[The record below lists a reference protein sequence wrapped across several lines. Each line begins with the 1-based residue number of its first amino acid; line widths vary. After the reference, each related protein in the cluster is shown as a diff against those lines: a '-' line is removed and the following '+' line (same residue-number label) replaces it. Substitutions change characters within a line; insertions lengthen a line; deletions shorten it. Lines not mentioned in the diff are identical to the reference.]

1 MFFDADFAVRATE
14 LLPEIILLCA
24 ACGVLL
30 TGIAPGDRMRRLSA
44 PLSLVAI
51 GVAMTARHLLEP
63 SGARIGG
70 GLTAGSLAE
79 YVRSAA
85 LIFGVLAVVTHWSQ
99 PHRDER
105 GEFFAMLL
113 FSLAGLMLTGLSSDL
128 LMLFVALEL
137 VSIPAYVVVALS
149 HRGPAALE
157 AGTKYFYLGALAA
170 AITAYGF
177 AFLYGAGGT
186 SSMDPGGL
194 LGLMMADPAQNGHAV
209 AAIGMVLAIGG
220 LCFKIA
226 AFPLH
231 FYVAD
236 VYEGAAGPVAGFLG
250 FVPKLAG
257 FVAIIKLLEASSW
270 FGQGP
275 LFWLLWIVAA
285 SSMTVGNLLALQQT
299 SIRRM
304 LAYSGVA
311 HAGYMLVGLIAW
323 PIADVGV
330 MGDGPAAVLYYIF
343 VYGIANLAAF
353 TVLSLLHS
361 DGQPCE
367 TLRDVAGIL
376 RRHPGLAMLLS
387 LAMFTLMGLPP
398 TAGFWGKLALFG
410 SALSTSTTVPHGDWV
425 GALVIVGVVNSAI
438 GAAYYLRVVAACL
451 LYENERPADVLPRE
465 VVRFGAALAGALIV
479 IFSAQ
484 PNLLLNASRRGSAEV
499 ASGAER
505 RPVGAQRVARLS
517 DADSAAA
524 DNPADAGSS
533 QD

>member
-1 MFFDADFAVRATE
+1 MIVDPGHAVRAVE
-14 LLPEIILLCA
+14 LLPEIILICA
-24 ACGVLL
+24 GCIVLL
-30 TGIAPGDRMRRLSA
+30 AGLADRESLRRLSG
-44 PLSLVAI
+44 PLALIAVVAAMTVRYLVAPTD
-51 GVAMTARHLLEP
+51 AP
-63 SGARIGG
+63 IGG
-70 GLTAGSLAE
+70 GLAAASLAE

-85 LIFGVLAVVTHWSQ
+85 LIFGVLAIVTHWSQ
-99 PHRDER
+99 AHRDER

-128 LMLFVALEL
+128 VMLFVAIEL
-137 VSIPAYVVVALS
+137 VSIPSYVLVTLS

-170 AITAYGF
+170 AVTAYGL

-186 SSMDPGGL
+186 AAIDPGGSVVGL
-194 LGLMMADPAQNGHAV
+194 LLAEPAQPGHAI

-226 AFPLH
+226 AVPLH

-236 VYEGAAGPVAGFLG
+236 VYAGAAGPVAGFLG

-257 FVAIIKLLEASSW
+257 FVAIIKLLQMSSW

-275 LFWLLWIVAA
+275 LFWLMWVVAA
-285 SSMTVGNLLALQQT
+285 LSMTVGNLLALQQT

-323 PIADVGV
+323 PVVDVGV
-330 MGDGPAAVLYYIF
+330 LGDGPAAVLYYIF
-343 VYGIANLAAF
+343 IYGIANLTAF
-353 TVLSLLHS
+353 AVLSLLHRE
-361 DGQPCE
+361 GQPCE

-376 RRHPGLAMLLS
+376 RRHPGLAVLLS

-410 SALSTSTTVPHGDWV
+410 SALSTSTTAAHGSWIT
-425 GALVIVGVVNSAI
+425 ALVVVGVVNSAI

-451 LYENERPADVLPRE
+451 LYENDRPADVLPRE
-465 VVRFGAALAGALIV
+465 VVRFGAALSGALIV
-479 IFSAQ
+479 IFSLQ
-484 PNLLLNASRRGSAEV
+484 PNLLLNASSRGAAEIAAQGRRPPSGEV
-499 ASGAER
+499 AAR
-505 RPVGAQRVARLS
+505 TAPPVPRPTPDPTRT
-517 DADSAAA
+517 
-524 DNPADAGSS
+524 P
-533 QD
+533 